1 MPSGRVHDRVTL
13 WTLPWVTLWAGTA
26 ARSTTVALTVGAA
39 YLFSGLMFGGDLDTR
54 SLQYQRWLWLRWLW
68 IPYRR
73 ALRHRSV
80 WSHGPVVGTTV
91 RLLYVGA
98 WVLGSGA
105 IALYALH
112 LLDRAPWTPFAW
124 GRAAWLWL
132 ARPVAGTPFSHATLL
147 GWTWLGLELGA
158 MSHSLSDWTVSA
170 WKRRQTSARKQRSG
184 K

>member
-1 MPSGRVHDRVTL
+1 MPSGRVHDRITL
-13 WTLPWVTLWAGTA
+13 WTLPFVTLLAGTS
-26 ARSTTVALTVGAA
+26 ARSATVALTVGAA

-73 ALRHRSV
+73 ALRHRSF
-80 WSHGPVVGTTV
+80 WSHGPIVGTTV
-91 RLLYVGA
+91 RLVY
-98 WVLGSGA
+98 LGVWILGLGA
-105 IALYALH
+105 IAGYVLH
-112 LLDRAPWTPFAW
+112 LLGHVSWTPLLW
-124 GRAAWLWL
+124 GRAGWGWLV
-132 ARPVAGTPFSHATLL
+132 RVHSSDFSHAMLL

-170 WKRRQTSARKQRSG
+170 WKRRQKSIRRAQTK